1 MNGPDNNIDQ
11 RNLVLAIVLSVLVLM
26 VWQSMMPAPVKTMP
40 NQKAQTDPLQ
50 AGKASTGQPASTTT
64 GQSKTT
70 TPNKTA
76 LDVAIKH
83 RPLAQLLNEG
93 VHGIEIS
100 NVDGQISQWTLY
112 EEQYR
117 TRLAEPEGSTTP
129 FRFVHRQEGD
139 ITSSM
144 FLPPIINLSLDGA
157 FSRGDYTLRAGNSG
171 TTAIVE
177 WTDAARNVQIRK
189 TYTLNTGSYTVDVK
203 IELINRSAVPVSFG
217 VQTKFGAF
225 QNDAEAKP
233 SMFMPPL
240 NLYNFLCARVE
251 DFERL
256 PGSEVRDHI
265 GDKEPHLNSFS
276 DGIRWAGVDNR
287 YFMTAMMVAEKEI
300 SSCSASV
307 NPGGTAGIPIGYTRL
322 FNTVELVGGTVKPGA
337 TVSRQVSFY
346 GGPKKL
352 SELKN
357 QSPTLGE
364 AIDFGMFSVICVP
377 MLWLMR
383 FFFEYIPN
391 WGIAI
396 ILLTLLVKL
405 LTLPLTVKQYK
416 SMAAMKKVQPLMKAL
431 QDKYGEDKVRLQQEM
446 MKLYREHQV
455 NPLAGCLP
463 MIMMMP
469 IYFALYRT
477 IYSAVELYQA
487 NFGFWIADLSKQDPY
502 YITPVILGLLMIV
515 QFRLNP
521 SAGDQMQAKIMMWV
535 MPIMFTA
542 MMLFLPS
549 GLVVYI
555 LVNTVLGIMQ
565 QWYFYRAQGITSL
578 KA

>member
-11 RNLVLAIVLSVLVLM
+11 RNLVMAIVLSVLVLM
-26 VWQSMMPAPVKTMP
+26 VWQSMMPPPVKKMPDQKVQNTPKQAGQPVAGQSAGTPGTASPAVPGQAAPV
-40 NQKAQTDPLQ
+40 Q
-50 AGKASTGQPASTTT
+50 
-64 GQSKTT
+64 
-70 TPNKTA
+70 
-76 LDVAIKH
+76 AIKH
-83 RPLAQLLNEG
+83 RSLTQLLNQG

-100 NVDGQISQWTLY
+100 NVDGQISEWTLY
-112 EEQYR
+112 EDQYR
-117 TRLAEPEGSTTP
+117 VRPAEGEEAGIPY
-129 FRFVHRQEGD
+129 RFVHRQEGEV
-139 ITSSM
+139 TGSM
-144 FLPPIINLSLDGA
+144 FLPPVVNLSLNGA
-157 FSRGDYTLRAGNSG
+157 FSRGDYALTAGGSG
-171 TTAIVE
+171 RSATVE
-177 WTDAARNVQIRK
+177 WTDSARQVQVRK
-189 TYTLNTGSYTVDVK
+189 TYTLNTDSYTVDVK
-203 IELINRSAVPVSFG
+203 IDLINRSTTPVSFG

-225 QNDAEAKP
+225 QNDAEAQP

-240 NLYNFLCARVE
+240 NLYNSLCSRQE

-256 PGSEVRDHI
+256 PGSEI
-265 GDKEPHLNSFS
+265 IENIQDKEPHLNTFS

-287 YFMTAMMVAEKEI
+287 YFMTAMMVADKEI
-300 SSCSASV
+300 KSCSASV
-307 NPGGTAGIPIGYTRL
+307 NPGGSAGIPIGYTRL
-322 FNTVELVGGTVKPGA
+322 YNTVDLEGGIIQPGA
-337 TVSRQVSFY
+337 TISRNISFY

-357 QSPTLGE
+357 QTPTLGE
-364 AIDFGMFSVICVP
+364 AIDFGIFSVICIP

-383 FFFEYIPN
+383 FFFEYLPN
-391 WGIAI
+391 WGVAI
-396 ILLTLLVKL
+396 ILLTILVKV

-487 NFGFWIADLSKQDPY
+487 NFGFWITDLSKQDPY

-555 LVNTVLGIMQ
+555 LVNTVLGIAQ
-565 QWYFYRAQGITSL
+565 QWYFYRAQGITSA